1 MLSNTD
7 LHCPRITT
15 REGGPEFS
23 RIVAGMWRM
32 TEWDMSAEG
41 RVALVEQCL
50 EMGVTTFDHADIY
63 GDYGV
68 ETLFGEALRL
78 QPSLRDRI
86 ELVSKC
92 GIKLRSQKHPQHTIQ
107 HYDTTAGHIVASAEN
122 SLRQLHTDHLDLLL
136 IHRPDPLMDFDE
148 VAEAFTRLQREGKV
162 KHVGV
167 SNFTR
172 HQFESLNRRV
182 PLATNQVELSPLYTA
197 PMFDQTLD
205 GLQDLRIAPMAWSP
219 LAGGLLSGK
228 FGPGA
233 GAQNDARRTTFDFPP
248 VNRELAWKCV
258 SEMRAIADKHAVSVS
273 RIALAWL
280 LARPYVTSVIIG
292 AKRLDQLTDNLG
304 AIDVAL
310 TAEELAHLD
319 AISALAP
326 YYPGWMIAREDA
338 ARFPD
343 PFTARARKTIS
354 GA

>member
-1 MLSNTD
+1 MLPDTD

-32 TEWDMSAEG
+32 TEWGMSVEQ

-68 ETLFGEALRL
+68 ETLFGEALHL

-182 PLATNQVELSPLYTA
+182 ALATNQVELSPLYTA
-197 PMFDQTLD
+197 PMFDETLD

-219 LAGGLLSGK
+219 LGGGRL
-228 FGPGA
+228 FG
-233 GAQNDARRTTFDFPP
+233 QDDARALEVRAVVQEIAERMDKPFASVVFAWIMQHPSRPLPLTGSGRIAAIRDAVSATTFQLERGDWF
-248 VNRELAWKCV
+248 
-258 SEMRAIADKHAVSVS
+258 
-273 RIALAWL
+273 RIL
-280 LARPYVTSVIIG
+280 R
-292 AKRLDQLTDNLG
+292 
-304 AIDVAL
+304 
-310 TAEELAHLD
+310 
-319 AISALAP
+319 
-326 YYPGWMIAREDA
+326 A
-338 ARFPD
+338 ARGHEV
-343 PFTARARKTIS
+343 A
-354 GA
+354 